1 MGLVSN
7 KTDSSKVGELNMYVQ
22 TNTYKERDTKMCKI
36 ENRQQTT
43 QQTTNDKNMPF
54 TILGTDEDGRRYFID
69 RSNFRAPDIG

>member
-1 MGLVSN
+1 
-7 KTDSSKVGELNMYVQ
+7 
-22 TNTYKERDTKMCKI
+22 MCKI